1 MLKKSPIVIG
11 SDHAGYKLKEAI
23 KSYLEEQGLQIKDI
37 GTDSEKSVDY
47 PYFGRAVA
55 KAVASGDFKRGIL
68 VCGTGI
74 GTSIV
79 ANRLP
84 GIRAAL
90 CTDTYLAKAS
100 RMHNDAN
107 ILVLGERDI
116 GIERAI
122 EIIKAW
128 LDTPFSGGRHKRR
141 IDQIDNEYAVIDDYS
156 TIKRFDPELSAAL
169 EGEQE
174 RQRYKLQLIASENI
188 ASPRVRQV
196 MANVMTH
203 KYAEGYPEKRYY
215 GGCKYVDI
223 AENLAIE
230 RLKQLFSAEYANVQ
244 PHSGTQ
250 ANMAVYFTILN
261 PGDTIMGMDLAHGG
275 HLTHGSPVSFSG
287 MMYKVVSYGVN
298 RETETI
304 DYEKL
309 AELARKYRPKL
320 IIAGASAYPRIVD
333 FKRFGKIAN
342 ETGAYLLADMAHIAG
357 LIATDIHP
365 SPIPY
370 AHFITSTT
378 QKTLRGPRG
387 GFILAKKKFAKQ
399 LNKIIFPGVQGGP
412 LMNIIAAKALA
423 FKEALGKNFKVYQSQ
438 IVVNAQ
444 KFASF
449 MAEAGFRIVSGG
461 TDNHLFLID
470 LTNKGITGKEAEK
483 ALDDAG
489 ITVNKNAIPFDK
501 RSPFIT
507 SGIRIGT
514 PVVTTRGMK
523 EKEMEI
529 IAQFILDVLKDVNNQ
544 KTIKKVRQAIKA
556 FCAKFPLFAWE

>member
-1 MLKKSPIVIG
+1 MLKEGRIVIG
-11 SDHAGYKLKEAI
+11 SDHAGYKLKKAI
-23 KSYLEEQGLQIKDI
+23 KSYLEEQGIQIKDM
-37 GTDSEKSVDY
+37 GTDSEESVDY

-55 KAVASGDFKRGIL
+55 KAVASGEFKRGIL

-74 GTSIV
+74 GMSIV

-84 GIRAAL
+84 GIRAVL
-90 CTDTYLAKAS
+90 CTDSYLAKAS

-116 GIERAI
+116 GSGRAL

-141 IDQIDNEYAVIDDYS
+141 VDQIDKEYTTIDDYS
-156 TIKRFDPELSAAL
+156 TLKGFDPEIYMAL
-169 EGEQE
+169 EGEWE

-196 MANVMTH
+196 MANVLTH
-203 KYAEGYPEKRYY
+203 KYAEGYPGRRYY
-215 GGCKYVDI
+215 GGCEYADI

-250 ANMAVYFTILN
+250 ANMAIYFSVLN

-275 HLTHGSPVSFSG
+275 HLSHGSPVNFSG

-309 AELARKYRPKL
+309 ADLARKHRPKL
-320 IIAGASAYPRIVD
+320 IIAGASAYPRVID
-333 FKRFGKIAN
+333 FKRFLEIAD
-342 ETGAYLLADMAHIAG
+342 EIGAYLVADMAHIAG
-357 LIATDIHP
+357 LIAAGIHP

-378 QKTLRGPRG
+378 QKTMRGPRG
-387 GFILAKKKFAKQ
+387 GFILAKEEFAKK
-399 LNKIIFPGVQGGP
+399 LNKIMFPGIQGGP

-423 FKEALGKNFKVYQSQ
+423 FKEALTENFKVYQKQ
-438 IVVNAQ
+438 IVINSQ

-449 MAEAGFRIVSGG
+449 MEEGGFRIVSGG

-483 ALDDAG
+483 ALDEAG

-514 PVVTTRGMK
+514 PVITTRGMK
-523 EKEMEI
+523 EGEMEI

-544 KTIKKVRQAIKA
+544 KTIREVRQAVKE

>member
-1 MLKKSPIVIG
+1 MKSSIVIG
-11 SDHAGYKLKEAI
+11 SDHAGYKLKKAI
-23 KSYLEEQGLQIKDI
+23 KSYLEGQGIQIKDM
-37 GTDSEKSVDY
+37 GTDSEESVDY
-47 PYFGRAVA
+47 PYFGRVVA
-55 KAVASGDFKRGIL
+55 KAVASGEFKRGIL

-74 GTSIV
+74 GMSIV

-84 GIRAAL
+84 DIRAVL
-90 CTDTYLAKAS
+90 CTDSYLAKAS

-116 GIERAI
+116 GSGRAL

-141 IDQIDNEYAVIDDYS
+141 VDQIDKEYTTIDDYS
-156 TIKRFDPELSAAL
+156 TLKGFDPEIYMAL
-169 EGEQE
+169 EGEWE

-196 MANVMTH
+196 MANVLTH
-203 KYAEGYPEKRYY
+203 KYAEGYPGRRYY
-215 GGCKYVDI
+215 GGCEYADI

-250 ANMAVYFTILN
+250 ANMAIYFSVLN

-275 HLTHGSPVSFSG
+275 HLSHGSPVNFSG
-287 MMYKVVSYGVN
+287 MMYKVVFYGVN

-309 AELARKYRPKL
+309 ADLARKHRPKL
-320 IIAGASAYPRIVD
+320 IIAGASAYPRVID
-333 FKRFGKIAN
+333 FKRFLEIAD
-342 ETGAYLLADMAHIAG
+342 EIGAYLVADMAHIAG
-357 LIATDIHP
+357 LIAAGIHP

-378 QKTLRGPRG
+378 QKTMRGPRG
-387 GFILAKKKFAKQ
+387 GFILAKEEFAKK
-399 LNKIIFPGVQGGP
+399 LNKIMFPGIQGGP

-423 FKEALGKNFKVYQSQ
+423 FKEALTENFKVYQKE
-438 IVVNAQ
+438 IVINSQ

-449 MAEAGFRIVSGG
+449 MAEGGFRIVSGG

-483 ALDDAG
+483 ALDEAG

-514 PVVTTRGMK
+514 PVITTRGMK
-523 EKEMEI
+523 EGEMEI

-544 KTIKKVRQAIKA
+544 KTIREVRQAVKE

>member
-1 MLKKSPIVIG
+1 MLKEGRIVIG
-11 SDHAGYKLKEAI
+11 SDHAGYKLKKAI
-23 KSYLEEQGLQIKDI
+23 KSYLEGQGIQIKDM
-37 GTDSEKSVDY
+37 GTDSEESVDY

-55 KAVASGDFKRGIL
+55 KAVASGEFKRGIL

-74 GTSIV
+74 GMSIV

-84 GIRAAL
+84 GTRAVL
-90 CTDTYLAKAS
+90 CTDSYLAKAS

-116 GIERAI
+116 GSGRAL

-141 IDQIDNEYAVIDDYS
+141 VDQIDKEYTPIDDYS
-156 TIKRFDPELSAAL
+156 TLKGFDPEIYMAL
-169 EGEQE
+169 EGEWE

-196 MANVMTH
+196 MANVLTH
-203 KYAEGYPEKRYY
+203 KYAEGYPGRRYY
-215 GGCKYVDI
+215 GGCEYADI

-250 ANMAVYFTILN
+250 ANMAIYFSVLN

-275 HLTHGSPVSFSG
+275 HLSHGSPVNFSG
-287 MMYKVVSYGVN
+287 MMYKVVFYGVN

-309 AELARKYRPKL
+309 ADLARKHRPKL
-320 IIAGASAYPRIVD
+320 IIAGASAYPRVID
-333 FKRFGKIAN
+333 FKRFLEIAD
-342 ETGAYLLADMAHIAG
+342 EIGAYLVADMAHIAG
-357 LIATDIHP
+357 LIAAGIHP

-378 QKTLRGPRG
+378 QKTMRGPRG
-387 GFILAKKKFAKQ
+387 GFILAKEEFAKK
-399 LNKIIFPGVQGGP
+399 LNKIMFPGIQGGP

-423 FKEALGKNFKVYQSQ
+423 FKEALTENFKVYQKQ
-438 IVVNAQ
+438 IVINSQ
-444 KFASF
+444 KLASF
-449 MAEAGFRIVSGG
+449 MAEGGFRIVSGG

-483 ALDDAG
+483 ALDEAG

-514 PVVTTRGMK
+514 PVITTRGMK
-523 EKEMEI
+523 EGEMEI

-544 KTIKKVRQAIKA
+544 KTIREVRQAVKD

>member
-1 MLKKSPIVIG
+1 MPKEDHIVIG

-23 KSYLEEQGLQIKDI
+23 KSYLEGQGFQIKDM
-37 GTDSEKSVDY
+37 GTDSEESVNY

-55 KAVASGDFKRGIL
+55 KAVASGEFKRGIL

-74 GTSIV
+74 GMSIV

-84 GIRAAL
+84 GIRAVL
-90 CTDTYLAKAS
+90 CTDSYLAKAS

-116 GIERAI
+116 GTGRAL

-141 IDQIDNEYAVIDDYS
+141 IEQIDKEYTTIDDYS
-156 TIKRFDPELSAAL
+156 TLKRFDPEIYMAL
-169 EGEQE
+169 EGEWE

-196 MANVMTH
+196 MANVLTH
-203 KYAEGYPEKRYY
+203 KYAEGYPGRRYY
-215 GGCKYVDI
+215 GGCEYADI
-223 AENLAIE
+223 VENLAIE
-230 RLKQLFSAEYANVQ
+230 RLKKLFSAEYANVQ

-250 ANMAVYFTILN
+250 ANMAVYFSVLN

-275 HLTHGSPVSFSG
+275 HLSHGSPVNFSG
-287 MMYKVVSYGVN
+287 MMYKVFSYGVN

-309 AELARKYRPKL
+309 ADLARKHRPKL
-320 IIAGASAYPRIVD
+320 IIAGASAYPRIID
-333 FKRFGKIAN
+333 FKRFLEIAD
-342 ETGAYLLADMAHIAG
+342 EIGAYLVADIAHIAG
-357 LIATDIHP
+357 LIAAGIHP

-370 AHFITSTT
+370 AHFVTSTT
-378 QKTLRGPRG
+378 QKTMRGPRG
-387 GFILAKKKFAKQ
+387 GFILAKEEFAKK
-399 LNKIIFPGVQGGP
+399 LNKIMFPGIQGGP

-423 FKEALGKNFKVYQSQ
+423 FKEALTENFKVYQKQTVINS
-438 IVVNAQ
+438 Q

-449 MAEAGFRIVSGG
+449 MAEGGFRIVSGG

-470 LTNKGITGKEAEK
+470 LTNKNITGKEAEK
-483 ALDDAG
+483 ALEEAG

-514 PVVTTRGMK
+514 PVITTRGMK
-523 EKEMEI
+523 EGEMEI
-529 IAQFILDVLKDVNNQ
+529 IAQFILDVLKDINNQ
-544 KTIKKVRQAIKA
+544 KTIRVVRQAVKE

>member
-1 MLKKSPIVIG
+1 M
-11 SDHAGYKLKEAI
+11 
-23 KSYLEEQGLQIKDI
+23 
-37 GTDSEKSVDY
+37 
-47 PYFGRAVA
+47 
-55 KAVASGDFKRGIL
+55 
-68 VCGTGI
+68 
-74 GTSIV
+74 
-79 ANRLP
+79 
-84 GIRAAL
+84 
-90 CTDTYLAKAS
+90 
-100 RMHNDAN
+100 
-107 ILVLGERDI
+107 
-116 GIERAI
+116 
-122 EIIKAW
+122 
-128 LDTPFSGGRHKRR
+128 
-141 IDQIDNEYAVIDDYS
+141 
-156 TIKRFDPELSAAL
+156 AL
-169 EGEQE
+169 EGEWE

-196 MANVMTH
+196 MANVLTH
-203 KYAEGYPEKRYY
+203 KYAEGYPGRRYY
-215 GGCKYVDI
+215 GGCEYADI

-250 ANMAVYFTILN
+250 ANMAIYFSVLN

-275 HLTHGSPVSFSG
+275 HLSHGSPVNFSG

-309 AELARKYRPKL
+309 ADLARKHRPKL
-320 IIAGASAYPRIVD
+320 IIAGASAYPRVID
-333 FKRFGKIAN
+333 FKRFLEIAD
-342 ETGAYLLADMAHIAG
+342 EIGAYLVADMAHIAG
-357 LIATDIHP
+357 LIAAGIHP

-378 QKTLRGPRG
+378 QKTMRGPRG
-387 GFILAKKKFAKQ
+387 GFILAKEEFAKK
-399 LNKIIFPGVQGGP
+399 LNKIMFPGIQGGP

-423 FKEALGKNFKVYQSQ
+423 FKEALTENFKVYQKQ
-438 IVVNAQ
+438 IVINSQ

-449 MAEAGFRIVSGG
+449 MEEGGFRIVSGG

-483 ALDDAG
+483 ALDEAG

-514 PVVTTRGMK
+514 PVITTRGMK
-523 EKEMEI
+523 EGEMEI

-544 KTIKKVRQAIKA
+544 KTIREVRQAVKE
-556 FCAKFPLFAWE
+556 FCTKFPLFAWE